1 MAKAESILD
10 LIDVRFQD
18 ATNHVSFV
26 SDDIMGLVM
35 PYYWGESDKVSVHNK
50 TTFYEMYPES
60 LPIGVK
66 TLTDAD
72 RDIYSGYAQVKAY
85 FAHGGGQVEVYRPS
99 KGFKFQRMTIKNNE
113 VSDIAAAEDGKQHD
127 ESAQVSIALKYAG
140 FVPQSLAS
148 GFDNIAIKVEP
159 YDYEGY
165 DGTDTIKIT
174 VQGCKFYNGMVDN
187 TKYAAVENPVVADI
201 ANYYELINGEY
212 KKTTDTAIDV
222 SKTYYT
228 KGVLVNDTYS
238 YTLVENPSA
247 NANPK
252 KKGWYELNGND
263 YVLTTDTRTDYNK
276 VQNPTG
282 SPVAQGWYVKNA
294 NNEFVLSEDT
304 EVVSG
309 TDYYKARDYD
319 YYMRQIASSDGQNT
333 GKTQRVYGEYT
344 DLEVFE
350 GATNPLANISGESI
364 YLENVVNSEFID
376 VKVFEGIDANSIT
389 EKTSECDVYDNNMYT
404 QVTRDDVQQEVGTA
418 SEISDGIVDGYKY
431 FRDFETSNCTLVINP
446 YVNNTKIKYDDIDAA
461 IATLAEY
468 RKNVMAVIGYPVNL
482 TDYTADA
489 ISTYFSNN
497 AGKGYKFCIAVQ
509 GREIITLFGYRYTL
523 NCVAGYCGKMIN
535 VAKEAHLNQIASGY
549 IYGTYGG
556 SLKESLLSGD
566 VIDLMELGINSVY
579 TSKRGNIIWGTRT
592 MYSKQ
597 SSYFGKTNVM
607 RVCSAILKNIY
618 PIAIETLH
626 TDAASN
632 PITRASLSTMLNSVL
647 DTFIANQD
655 LHADSIADCSD
666 SINTDYLTKGGT
678 VLNIILRL
686 HFIGLV
692 ERVSI
697 KIIATDTSV
706 TAEFV

>member
-35 PYYWGESDKVSVHNK
+35 PYYWGEADKVSVHNK
-50 TTFYEMYPES
+50 TSFYEMYPES
-60 LPIGVK
+60 LPVGVK
-66 TLTDAD
+66 TLTNND
-72 RDIYSGYAQVKAY
+72 RDIYSGYAQAKAY
-85 FAHGGGQVEVYRPS
+85 FAHGGGQIEVYRPS
-99 KGFKFQRMTIKNNE
+99 KGFKFQRIPLGAT
-113 VSDIAAAEDGKQHD
+113 VSSIAFEQNDNQFD
-127 ESAQVSIALKYAG
+127 ESAQMTIALKYAG

-148 GFDNIAIKVEP
+148 GFTNIAVGVRGKTIEG
-159 YDYEGY
+159 YEGDAMEINVYGVSY
-165 DGTDTIKIT
+165 DAVTPASTDVPSDEGWYEIDENGKFVETEDAT
-174 VQGCKFYNGMVDN
+174 VTEG
-187 TKYAAVENPVVADI
+187 
-201 ANYYELINGEY
+201 
-212 KKTTDTAIDV
+212 
-222 SKTYYT
+222 KTYYE
-228 KGVLVNDTYS
+228 KVI
-238 YTLVENPSA
+238 
-247 NANPK
+247 
-252 KKGWYELNGND
+252 
-263 YVLTTDTRTDYNK
+263 TDN
-276 VQNPTG
+276 
-282 SPVAQGWYVKNA
+282 
-294 NNEFVLSEDT
+294 L
-304 EVVSG
+304 
-309 TDYYKARDYD
+309 
-319 YYMRQIASSDGQNT
+319 
-333 GKTQRVYGEYT
+333 
-344 DLEVFE
+344 LETFE
-350 GATNPLANISGESI
+350 GSTNPLANISGESI
-364 YLENVVNSEFID
+364 YLEDVVKSEFIA
-376 VKVFEGIDANSIT
+376 VSVNGEVSVGET
-389 EKTSECDVYDNNMYT
+389 EQIAECQLYDNGNSGN
-404 QVTRDDVQQEVGTA
+404 VKFDKDL
-418 SEISDGIVDGYKY
+418 VDGVKDACKY
-431 FRDFETSNCTLVINP
+431 FRDFEVSNATLVINP
-446 YVNNTKIKYDDIDAA
+446 FVKGDFTVTEGEGQSVTTITIECQSGIDAELA
-461 IATLAEY
+461 NLAEY
-468 RKNVMAVIGYPVNL
+468 RKNVMAVFGYP
-482 TDYTADA
+482 TDESDYTADA
-489 ISTYFSNN
+489 ISNYFKNHV
-497 AGKGYKFCIAVQ
+497 GKGYKFCVALQ

-607 RVCSAILKNIY
+607 RVCSAVLKNIY
-618 PIAIETLH
+618 PIAVETLH

-697 KIIATDTSV
+697 KIVATDTSV

>member
-99 KGFKFQRMTIKNNE
+99 KGFKFQRMTIKDNE
-113 VSDIAAAEDGKQHD
+113 VSDITAAEDGKQHD

-165 DGTDTIKIT
+165 DGTDAIKIT

-187 TKYAAVENPVVADI
+187 TKYAVVENPVVADI

-212 KKTTDTAIDV
+212 KKTTDTAIVD

-238 YTLVENPSA
+238 YTMVENPTGS
-247 NANPK
+247 PK
-252 KKGWYELNGND
+252 KKGWYELDGNN
-263 YVLTTDTRTDYNK
+263 YVLSTDASVDQSKT
-276 VQNPTG
+276 
-282 SPVAQGWYVKNA
+282 
-294 NNEFVLSEDT
+294 
-304 EVVSG
+304 
-309 TDYYKARDYD
+309 YYL
-319 YYMRQIASSDGQNT
+319 RQIASSDGQNT

-482 TDYTADA
+482 PYKVEDGENG
-489 ISTYFSNN
+489 IVPYFKNN

-592 MYSKQ
+592 MYNKQ

-618 PIAIETLH
+618 PIAVETLH

-655 LHADSIADCSD
+655 LHADSVADCSD